1 MPSITRRRFL
11 EDSMLAAAAV
21 AAGPLAVAGPA
32 QEKKAGGANNRIR
45 VAILGCRIRGKQHAQ
60 ELANLDDCEVAYVC
74 DPDRDLV
81 AELAAAVAKQQGIA
95 PKTAQDMRRI
105 FDDRAVDAV
114 FIACA
119 WRIHKMNARN
129 A

>member
-1 MPSITRRRFL
+1 MQSITRRRFL
-11 EDSMLAAAAV
+11 EDSMLAAAAA
-21 AAGPLAVAGPA
+21 AAGVALPLRA
-32 QEKKAGGANNRIR
+32 QEKKPGTANNRIR

-74 DPDRDLV
+74 DPDSDLV